1 MQNAEIQSVKNRF
14 GIIGN
19 SEALNRAIETAVQVA
34 PTDLTVLIQ
43 GESGVGK
50 ENIAQIIHQYS
61 VRKHAPYI
69 AVNCGAIP
77 SGTVDSELFGH
88 EKGAFTDAKN
98 ERKGY
103 FEIAEGGT
111 IFLDEVGELPLDV
124 QSKLLRV
131 LENHEYIRVG
141 GSKVQKA
148 NVRVVGATNVNLEQ
162 AIADGKFRTDL
173 YYRMNTIPIRMPS
186 LRERKEDINLLFR
199 KFASDFAETYHRP
212 SVKLDPSAQEVLASY
227 PWPGNI
233 RQLKNIAEQISAI
246 SGGREISAQMLLEYL
261 PERKT
266 TSYIPTIAGTHNA
279 KTFENER
286 EILYQVLFDM
296 KKDMQDLKKLVNEII
311 QKGNIHVDSPL
322 NLSDSST
329 AILDHIK
336 SGDFQQVDEEEL
348 LEPKADGHVTV
359 LSAPQVVS
367 SKHTPLSAIDE
378 AIVDAG
384 ETLSLA
390 EIEKETI
397 RKALEKHRGRRKLA
411 AKELGFSERTL
422 YRKIKEYGL

>member
-246 SGGREISAQMLLEYL
+246 SGGREISAQMLLDYL

-286 EILYQVLFDM
+286 EILY
-296 KKDMQDLKKLVNEII
+296 
-311 QKGNIHVDSPL
+311 
-322 NLSDSST
+322 
-329 AILDHIK
+329 
-336 SGDFQQVDEEEL
+336 
-348 LEPKADGHVTV
+348 
-359 LSAPQVVS
+359 
-367 SKHTPLSAIDE
+367 
-378 AIVDAG
+378 
-384 ETLSLA
+384 
-390 EIEKETI
+390 
-397 RKALEKHRGRRKLA
+397 
-411 AKELGFSERTL
+411 
-422 YRKIKEYGL
+422 

>member
-61 VRKHAPYI
+61 ARKHAPYI

-141 GSKVQKA
+141 GSKVMKS
-148 NVRVVGATNVNLEQ
+148 NVRVVVATNVNLEQ

-186 LRERKEDINLLFR
+186 LRERKDDINLLFR
-199 KFASDFAETYHRP
+199 KFASDFAERYHRP
-212 SVKLDPSAQEVLASY
+212 SVKLDAEAQQVLASY

-246 SGGREISAQMLLEYL
+246 SGGREISAPMLLEYL
-261 PERKT
+261 PERKS
-266 TSYIPTIAGTHNA
+266 TSYVPTLASAHNA

-296 KKDMQDLKKLVNEII
+296 KKDMQDLKNLVNEII
-311 QKGNIHVDSPL
+311 QSGNIHIDPSL
-322 NLSDSST
+322 NFSERSSS
-329 AILDHIK
+329 ILDELK
-336 SGDFQQVDEEEL
+336 SQEYAPLEHSEYM
-348 LEPKADGHVTV
+348 EPKADGHVTV
-359 LSAPQVVS
+359 LNAPQHVGQKHASIS
-367 SKHTPLSAIDE
+367 SIDE
-378 AIVDAG
+378 AVVDAG
-384 ETLSLA
+384 ESLSLA

-397 RKALEKHRGRRKLA
+397 RKALEKHHGRRRLA
-411 AKELGFSERTL
+411 ARELGFSERTL